1 MKQASFQ
8 IGNSLNKEKNNVSEY
23 ITNVQKEVNVEKDVN
38 KNIITSDTITSH
50 TITSHT
56 ITSHTITSHTKTHNK
71 PRKLVEN
78 IYYFY

>member
-8 IGNSLNKEKNNVSEY
+8 FGNSINKETNNVSEY

-56 ITSHTITSHTKTHNK
+56 ITSHTKGDNK

-78 IYYFY
+78 IYYF

>member
-8 IGNSLNKEKNNVSEY
+8 IGNSVNKEKNNVTKEV
-23 ITNVQKEVNVEKDVN
+23 NVPNEVNLQKEVN
-38 KNIITSDTITSH
+38 KN

-56 ITSHTITSHTKTHNK
+56 ITSHTITSHTKTNNK

-78 IYYFY
+78 IYYF